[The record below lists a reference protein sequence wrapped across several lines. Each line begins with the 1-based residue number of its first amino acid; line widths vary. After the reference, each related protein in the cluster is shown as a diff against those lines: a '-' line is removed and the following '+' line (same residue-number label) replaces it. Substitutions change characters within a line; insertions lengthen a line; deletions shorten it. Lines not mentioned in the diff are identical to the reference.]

1 MIHGCAPGSAGGAN
15 IQLAPPVI
23 VDLTATRCIK
33 PDRRARREATLTVQ
47 APGPDTAAADGRS
60 AVSKGRWKAKN
71 DEFRA
76 AITRKN
82 ATIERLIDEADKCVD
97 GVASTPSTS

>member
-1 MIHGCAPGSAGGAN
+1 MIHGCAAGSAGGAD

-33 PDRRARREATLTVQ
+33 PDRRARVEATLTVQ
-47 APGPDTAAADGRS
+47 APKPDTTGADGS
-60 AVSKGRWKAKN
+60 QAVSKGRWKAKS

-76 AITRKN
+76 AIARKN
-82 ATIERLIDEADKCVD
+82 ATIERLIDEADTCV
-97 GVASTPSTS
+97 GVSAPSATS